1 MVPCEKI
8 LEVAKKEN
16 VDIIGLSG
24 LITPSLE
31 EMIHVAKEMQ
41 RLNFSIP
48 LLIGGATTSKA
59 HTAVKIEEN
68 YKNDGTVYVPDASR
82 SVSVVNSLL
91 SESKKQH
98 IVKQ

>member
-1 MVPCEKI
+1 
-8 LEVAKKEN
+8 
-16 VDIIGLSG
+16 
-24 LITPSLE
+24 
-31 EMIHVAKEMQ
+31 MIHVAKEMQ

-91 SESKKQH
+91 SESKKAAYCET
-98 IVKQ
+98 IKSEYEKSAREF